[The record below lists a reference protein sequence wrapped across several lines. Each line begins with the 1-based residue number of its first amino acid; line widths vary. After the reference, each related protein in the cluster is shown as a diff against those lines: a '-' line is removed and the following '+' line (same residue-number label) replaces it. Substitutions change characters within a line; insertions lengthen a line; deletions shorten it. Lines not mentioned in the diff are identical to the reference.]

1 MADSDRATID
11 QSGRDVAGDDE
22 RTGRLRSISDSMMQS
37 MGRLRAMEAE
47 KRTLAMG
54 SERFDELARE
64 IERESRVI
72 FDLAAEQ
79 RAIGESIPDQEQ
91 RATIDVGRD

>member
-1 MADSDRATID
+1 MAESNRTAIDPSGPDVGRGEDRAK
-11 QSGRDVAGDDE
+11 
-22 RTGRLRSISDSMMQS
+22 RLRAISDTMMQS

-54 SERFDELARE
+54 SKRFDELARE